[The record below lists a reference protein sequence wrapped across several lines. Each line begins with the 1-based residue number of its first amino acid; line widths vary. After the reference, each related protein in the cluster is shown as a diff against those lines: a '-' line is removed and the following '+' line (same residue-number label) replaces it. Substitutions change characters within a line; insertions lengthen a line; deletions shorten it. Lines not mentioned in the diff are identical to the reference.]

1 MDKIEITIEELLDK
15 AINGEKLTEQEWKKV
30 VSYAE
35 DNEIDEVE
43 GNIRRWTRLR
53 IIVFPYKEKLYGV
66 SYDVG
71 LTECQDSDYAGCS
84 IGEVHKVT
92 RTIEDWEFI

>member
-1 MDKIEITIEELLDK
+1 MDKIELTIEELLDK
-15 AINGEKLTEQEWKKV
+15 AIDGEKLTEQEWKKV

-35 DNEIDEVE
+35 DKEIDEVE
-43 GNIRRWTRLR
+43 GKTRRWTRLR
-53 IIVFPYKEKLYGV
+53 IIIFPYKEKLYGV

-71 LTECQDSDYAGCS
+71 LTECQDNDYAGCS
-84 IGEVHKVT
+84 IGEVRKVT